1 MDDLV
6 ISEGYHFEP
15 ILIHGI
21 LDSGAE
27 GAVLRDQLI
36 AWDFAYHPFLNP
48 DPDLEENP
56 HVVNYYMSEPCRPN
70 RFADERYDGLPG
82 FEPEEDEAFSSRP
95 WGACKYREAEDDAR
109 CRAVAEAASE
119 RRTVEC
125 YVMTFEDTRAEA
137 RGCLLIS
144 SN

>member
-48 DPDLEENP
+48 DPDLEEDP
-56 HVVNYYMSEPCRPN
+56 HVVNY
-70 RFADERYDGLPG
+70 DGLPD
-82 FEPEEDEAFSSRP
+82 FEPEEDEAISSRP
-95 WGACKYREAEDDAR
+95 WGPL
-109 CRAVAEAASE
+109 
-119 RRTVEC
+119 
-125 YVMTFEDTRAEA
+125 
-137 RGCLLIS
+137 CLVIS